1 MTKKKCIKLIMGT
14 LGLPKP
20 RAAEKIFSSTREWM
34 HGEAGTWPS
43 NQEVLMAVLTAMVKT
58 LDIGFPP
65 AMCALAEIR
74 LLVIKASAKRE
85 HDRLM
90 GGPAKEPQV

>member
-1 MTKKKCIKLIMGT
+1 
-14 LGLPKP
+14 
-20 RAAEKIFSSTREWM
+20 
-34 HGEAGTWPS
+34 
-43 NQEVLMAVLTAMVKT
+43 MAVLTAMVKT